1 MKPEDVASKAVSVID
16 LFDQGFKNYLKE
28 IQGHLYMH
36 ISSSDDI
43 ERQAAEKKE
52 EEIAAKGPNLA
63 D

>member
-1 MKPEDVASKAVSVID
+1 VKLESEDNKPDKILE
-16 LFDQGFKNYLKE
+16 LFDQGFRNYLKE

-52 EEIAAKGPNLA
+52 EEQA
-63 D
+63 